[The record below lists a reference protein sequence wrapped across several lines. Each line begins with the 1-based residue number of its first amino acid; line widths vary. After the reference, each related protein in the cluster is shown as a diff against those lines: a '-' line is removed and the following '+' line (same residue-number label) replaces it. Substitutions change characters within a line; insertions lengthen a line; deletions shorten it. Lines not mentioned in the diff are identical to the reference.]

1 MEICLYLFQFLWYC
15 PVVHMTMFPVLF
27 AVLIYTNEC
36 MQMLEI
42 DDIDLNKRDPQQ
54 IDEVCCINRI
64 LSVWYNV
71 GMQMPL

>member
-1 MEICLYLFQFLWYC
+1 
-15 PVVHMTMFPVLF
+15 
-27 AVLIYTNEC
+27 

-42 DDIDLNKRDPQQ
+42 DDIDLNKRGQQQ